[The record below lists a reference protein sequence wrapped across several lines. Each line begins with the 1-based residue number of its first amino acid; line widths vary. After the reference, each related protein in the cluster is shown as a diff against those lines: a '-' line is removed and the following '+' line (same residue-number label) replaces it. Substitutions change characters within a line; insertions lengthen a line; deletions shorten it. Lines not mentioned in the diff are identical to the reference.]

1 MFIKILT
8 TLVIVLYIGI
18 NIFTSKICSAKEM
31 REDLIDGQCAV
42 GMICANVFYA
52 PAWALKLL
60 KHIVLV
66 TIK

>member
-1 MFIKILT
+1 MFIKILV
-8 TLVIVLYIGI
+8 TLVIVLYAGI
-18 NIFTSKICSAKEM
+18 NIFTSKICSAEEM